1 MTPSHPFIVN
11 RQSSFLRMALLALV
25 CAGASLRFWRLA
37 DISLV
42 GDESYF
48 WLWSQ
53 HLAWTYLD
61 HPGGVAW
68 LIGFSAWLGGGS
80 EWGIRWLNALLG
92 SLSILLA
99 YGAARRLATP
109 TAGLAAAA
117 ILAVAPPYVLTSRFV
132 YTDTLPIFLLLC
144 NLNLLLPILLG
155 PRSPASVGAAVGIA
169 PAGSVWRWLLIGGN
183 WLLLL
188 NTKLSVYPYFLGLAI
203 GALAWRRDLL
213 RQRRL
218 WLAVALASL
227 GFVPFLLWNVR
238 HEWAGLAWMWQQF
251 TQGTVR
257 ARGVLAIAHHILGY
271 FTLWPLLLLAPGYL
285 TARRM
290 MIGRWL
296 AIPSLLMVLPVA
308 LSPANSPRNLLVGL
322 APALALA
329 GAWWTGEGQARR
341 WRIGAL
347 LVALAA
353 ATLASIGTAHALL
366 APSALPQS
374 SVAAAIREDAAGWR
388 ALGRRLASEE
398 GLLFT
403 VDYSVASQLWY
414 YSGRPVY
421 SSWGQY
427 LLWGLPDFD
436 EAVIVAQEYA
446 PPARVDAELRQMFAE
461 VSGPQRERLTE
472 YGASKVIYLW
482 EGRGRRVDKAE
493 FARRLDFFA
502 LSASQ

>member
-1 MTPSHPFIVN
+1 MTPPRPLIVN
-11 RQSSFLRMALLALV
+11 RQSSFIGAALLTLV
-25 CAGASLRFWRLA
+25 CAGALLRFWRLA
-37 DISLV
+37 DLSLV

-68 LIGFSAWLGGGS
+68 LIGLSTWLGGGS
-80 EWGIRWLNALLG
+80 EWGVRWLNALLG
-92 SLSILLA
+92 SLNSLLA

-109 TAGLAAAA
+109 TAGLVAAA

-144 NLNLLLPILLG
+144 NLNLLLPILLNPG
-155 PRSPASVGAAVGIA
+155 SQASVGASAGASSAVSI
-169 PAGSVWRWLLIGGN
+169 WRWLLIGAN

-203 GALAWRRDLL
+203 GALVWRRDLL
-213 RQRRL
+213 RRRQL
-218 WLAVALASL
+218 WLAVSIAGL
-227 GFVPFLLWNVR
+227 GFVPFLLWNAR
-238 HEWAGLAWMWQQF
+238 HEWVGLAWMWQQF

-257 ARGVLAIAHHILGY
+257 ARGVLAIVHHILGY

-285 TARRM
+285 MARHVT
-290 MIGRWL
+290 GRWL
-296 AIPSLLMVLPVA
+296 VIPSLLMVLPVA

-322 APALALA
+322 VPALALA
-329 GAWWTGEGQARR
+329 GAWWTREDRAQR
-341 WRIGAL
+341 WRFGAL
-347 LVALAA
+347 FVALAA
-353 ATLASIGTAHALL
+353 ATLTSIGTVRALL

-374 SVAAAIREDAAGWR
+374 SVAVAIREDAAGWR
-388 ALGRRLASEE
+388 ALGRRLATED

-436 EAVIVAQEYA
+436 RAVVVAQEYA
-446 PPARVDAELRQMFAE
+446 PPERVDAALRQIFEE
-461 VSGPQRERLTE
+461 VSGPQNERLTE
-472 YGASKVIYLW
+472 YGASKIIYLW
-482 EGRGRRVDKAE
+482 KGRGRRVDKAE

-502 LSASQ
+502 LSANE

>member
-1 MTPSHPFIVN
+1 MTPPQSSLVN
-11 RQSSFLRMALLALV
+11 RPTLFLHISLLAVV
-25 CAGASLRFWRLA
+25 CLGALLRFWRLG
-37 DISLV
+37 DLSLV

-53 HLAWTYLD
+53 HMAWTYLD

-68 LIGFSAWLGGGS
+68 LIGLSTWLGGGS
-80 EWGIRWLNALLG
+80 EWGVRWLNALLG

-117 ILAVAPPYVLTSRFV
+117 ILATAPPDVLTSRFV

-144 NLNLLLPILLG
+144 NLNLLLPVLLS
-155 PRSPASVGAAVGIA
+155 PHLPASIGAPAET
-169 PAGSVWRWLLIGGN
+169 PSAGSVGRWLLIGAN

-203 GALAWRRDLL
+203 GALVWRRDLL
-213 RQRRL
+213 RRRQL
-218 WLAVALASL
+218 WLAVAIASL
-227 GFVPFLLWNVR
+227 GFVPFLAWNAR
-238 HEWAGLAWMWQQF
+238 HEWVGLAWMWQQF

-257 ARGVLAIAHHILGY
+257 ARGILAIAHHIVGY
-271 FTLWPLLLLAPGYL
+271 FTAWPLLLLAPGYL
-285 TARRM
+285 LARRAPA
-290 MIGRWL
+290 RWL
-296 AIPSLLMVLPVA
+296 ALPSLLMVLPVA

-322 APALALA
+322 VPALALA
-329 GAWWTGEGQARR
+329 GAWWTGEGRARR
-341 WRIGAL
+341 WRFGML
-347 LVALAA
+347 LAALAA
-353 ATLASIGTAHALL
+353 ATLASIGTARALL

-388 ALGRRLASEE
+388 ALGRRLATEE

-436 EAVIVAQEYA
+436 EAVVVAQEYA
-446 PPARVDAELRQMFAE
+446 PPARVDAELRQIFEE

-472 YGASKVIYLW
+472 YGASKIVYLW
-482 EGRGRRVDKAE
+482 KGRGLRVDKAE

-502 LSASQ
+502 LSTNE

>member
-1 MTPSHPFIVN
+1 MISSQSPIVN
-11 RQSSFLRMALLALV
+11 RHSFKVVLLAIV
-25 CAGASLRFWRLA
+25 CVGALLRFWRLA

-61 HPGGVAW
+61 HPGGMAW
-68 LIGFSAWLGGGS
+68 LIGLSTWLGDKS

-99 YGAARRLATP
+99 YGATRRLATP
-109 TAGLAAAA
+109 RAGLAAAA
-117 ILAVAPPYVLTSRFV
+117 ILATAPPYVLTSRFV

-144 NLNLLLPILLG
+144 NLNLLLPILPG
-155 PRSPASVGAAVGIA
+155 PRPQAGVGASAQASSV
-169 PAGSVWRWLLIGGN
+169 GSVWRWLLIGIN

-188 NTKLSVYPYFLGLAI
+188 NTKLSVYPYFLGLAVS
-203 GALAWRRDLL
+203 ALVWRRDLL
-213 RQRRL
+213 RRRQL
-218 WLAVALASL
+218 WLAVGIAIL
-227 GFVPFLLWNVR
+227 GFIPFFVWNAR
-238 HEWAGLAWMWQQF
+238 HQWIGLAWMWQQF

-257 ARGVLAIAHHILGY
+257 AKGVLAIAHHILGY
-271 FTLWPLLLLAPGYL
+271 FTLWPLLLLVPGYL
-285 TARRM
+285 MVRHAA
-290 MIGRWL
+290 GRWL

-329 GAWWTGEGQARR
+329 GAWWTEEGRARR
-341 WRIGAL
+341 RRLGGL

-353 ATLASIGTAHALL
+353 ATLASIGTARALL

-374 SVAAAIREDAAGWR
+374 SVAAAVREDAAGWR
-388 ALGRRLASEE
+388 ALGRRLAAEG

-403 VDYSVASQLWY
+403 IDYSVASQLWY

-421 SSWGQY
+421 TSWGQY

-436 EAVIVAQEYA
+436 EAVVIAQGYA
-446 PPARVDAELRQMFAE
+446 PPARVDAELRQLFE
-461 VSGPQRERLTE
+461 VVSGPQREQLTE
-472 YGASKVIYLW
+472 YGASKTIYLW
-482 EGRGRRVDKAE
+482 RGRGRRVDKAE
-493 FARRLDFFA
+493 FARRLDFFV
-502 LSASQ
+502 LSADE